1 MTRLPHSHPG
11 VCYVCEDPAQGPDGF
26 RIASTFVWDDDL
38 REVQVRAHL
47 GPGCQGAP
55 GFAHGGSLFALL
67 DEAMGLAAWRSGH
80 KVLTAH
86 ASIDY
91 RRPVRLGVD
100 VDLRAFVTRVE
111 GRKVWTRG
119 ELRLGD
125 TLMAESEG
133 LFVATEGHVW
143 ELQES

>member
-1 MTRLPHSHPG
+1 MARLPHSHPG
-11 VCYVCEDPAQGPDGF
+11 VCYVCEASDGH
-26 RIASTFVWDDDL
+26 RIVSTFVWDDEL

-67 DEAMGLAAWRSGH
+67 DEAMGMAAWRSGH

-91 RRPVRLGVD
+91 RRPVRLC
-100 VDLRAFVTRVE
+100 VDLDIRASVVRVE
-111 GRKVWTRG
+111 GRKVWTRA
-119 ELRLGD
+119 ELLLGD
-125 TLMAESEG
+125 SLMAQAEG
-133 LFVATEGHVW
+133 LFIATEGHVW
-143 ELQES
+143 DLPGA